1 MNKLLII
8 ARREYREVLRTKVFW
23 LSMLLPIVV
32 MVIAVV
38 VSVQHAGPMDEQKLG
53 EFRKVAHA
61 IGRVPLPLR
70 YVHVHADPVADA
82 LTSLIEEKTSRV
94 VEVLLSAVSP
104 LELMAG
110 KILGLFAVGVTTA
123 MVYVI
128 ALGVVAGS
136 TGLFQAPNATLLAL
150 FLVYYLLGFAM
161 YASLFAGIGAAF
173 NTLKDAQ
180 AIMMPLSL
188 VLVLPIMFWMNI
200 AQHPNSLFAVAL
212 SIFPPTAP
220 TVMIVR
226 IAVLPSPPWWDIAG
240 SLLLLAG
247 SVPLHRLGGGEGFPD
262 RRAALRQTAE
272 TRRDPSLGAECLT
285 PHAVTPLSRSL
296 GVPRSAKECPPA
308 ARPSRSSPRR
318 WTGG

>member
-1 MNKLLII
+1 MNKVLVI

-23 LSMLLPIVV
+23 ISMLLPILI
-32 MVIAVV
+32 MVIAVIV
-38 VSVQHAGPMDEQKLG
+38 GVQHAGPMDERKLG
-53 EFRKVAHA
+53 EFRKVAHFLGA
-61 IGRVPLPLR
+61 FIYLFIMFMSTLTPSQMLV
-70 YVHVHADPVADA
+70 
-82 LTSLIEEKTSRV
+82 TSLIEEKSSRV

-136 TGLFQAPNATLLAL
+136 TSLLQAPNATLLAL

-180 AIMMPLSL
+180 TIMMPLSL
-188 VLVLPIMFWMNI
+188 LLVLPIMFWMNI
-200 AQHPNSLFAVAL
+200 AQHPNGLFAVAL
-212 SIFPPTAP
+212 SIFPATAP

-226 IAVLPSPPWWDIAG
+226 IAVLPSPPWRDIAG

-247 SVPLHRLGGGEGFPD
+247 SVPLIVW
-262 RRAALRQTAE
+262 AAAKIFRTGVLLYGKPPKLAEILRWVRNA
-272 TRRDPSLGAECLT
+272 
-285 PHAVTPLSRSL
+285 
-296 GVPRSAKECPPA
+296 
-308 ARPSRSSPRR
+308 
-318 WTGG
+318 

>member
-1 MNKLLII
+1 MNKVLII

-38 VSVQHAGPMDEQKLG
+38 VSVQHAGPMNEQKLG

-61 IGRVPLPLR
+61 VGAFLYLFIMFMSTLTPSQMLV
-70 YVHVHADPVADA
+70 
-82 LTSLIEEKTSRV
+82 TSLIEEKSSRV

-136 TGLFQAPNATLLAL
+136 TSLFQAPNATLLVL

-188 VLVLPIMFWMNI
+188 ILVLPIMFWMNI

-212 SIFPPTAP
+212 SIFPATAP

-226 IAVLPSPPWWDIAG
+226 IAVLPSPPWRDIAG

-247 SVPLHRLGGGEGFPD
+247 SVPLIVW
-262 RRAALRQTAE
+262 AAAKIFRTGVLLYGKPPKLAEILRW
-272 TRRDPSLGAECLT
+272 
-285 PHAVTPLSRSL
+285 V
-296 GVPRSAKECPPA
+296 RSA
-308 ARPSRSSPRR
+308 
-318 WTGG
+318 